1 MPALPNEL
9 ARVVRSVRPT
19 RLLVVLVVS
28 LLAGLA
34 SDWFRADQRLVFPRP
49 LPVFKTTPPSR

>member
-1 MPALPNEL
+1 MPAFLHEL
-9 ARVVRSVRPT
+9 TSAVRSVRPA
-19 RLLVVLVVS
+19 RLLVLLVVS

-49 LPVFKTTPPSR
+49 LPVFKTTPPPR